1 MLVASM
7 LTLVKGETGLFE
19 RWSVEPS
26 VKSMEAPLMAKAV
39 RSVAVTLTSEL
50 LSVRASMH
58 PVMSSRSIR
67 SNF

>member
-7 LTLVKGETGLFE
+7 LTLVKGERGLLE

-26 VKSMEAPLMAKAV
+26 AKSMAAPLMAKAV
-39 RSVAVTLTSEL
+39 RSVAVMLTSEL
-50 LSVRASMH
+50 LSVRAPVH
-58 PVMSSRSIR
+58 PVMSRRSMR